1 MKKIVLRMSDL
12 TLHNEDYGKLSYAS
26 FYTIEGEVTAF
37 LGLNCSGKELLVQI
51 LTGHIDMN
59 WSESRVYVD
68 GCRIRKF
75 VDLQPLIYYLNTNC
89 EGIENW
95 SVAEY
100 ISLKDVSWFLSRK
113 ARENLIKQAEQRIE
127 KINVQ
132 LNVKKKLRDL
142 TPLERRIVE
151 VIRAEKEN
159 ARILIIEDEC
169 EGMDIESIQKYSD
182 FLKTVIQGK
191 MSVIL
196 LCHSTRAAEILSDEY
211 VIFRR
216 GRIVKRWKKNSS
228 YNTGKISDYLLGGTM
243 RQKKNSLSQ
252 DNSFKKDCL

>member
-37 LGLNCSGKELLVQI
+37 LGLNYSGKELLVQI

-159 ARILIIEDEC
+159 ARILIIVE
-169 EGMDIESIQKYSD
+169 
-182 FLKTVIQGK
+182 
-191 MSVIL
+191 
-196 LCHSTRAAEILSDEY
+196 
-211 VIFRR
+211 
-216 GRIVKRWKKNSS
+216 
-228 YNTGKISDYLLGGTM
+228 
-243 RQKKNSLSQ
+243 
-252 DNSFKKDCL
+252 